1 MEISGYVKPFRI
13 LGSIPRLAT
22 MIKKLSKILLI
33 SLIFIGGIKISLGA
47 VLITTYPTSQDTT
60 EDWTT
65 ADIGNTNTGLGQ
77 QFQATG
83 STIDGIKVQLKKFGS
98 PTGNL
103 KMFLYSCGTLAEEGS
118 YCAYNGTT
126 EKQPKTLIGTS
137 TTILDSSTI
146 ATSYTDY
153 TFDFNDIATVSGQ
166 IYLWVLRPE
175 NASNHTGANHIKSIA
190 FATNSP
196 SVYFDDNCSDA
207 ITTGEFECTFHNFST
222 ADLNDDGSLGST
234 PNTSSIGPGKDRVF
248 EITGA
253 PAEGVFS
260 IIITEPT
267 DAQTYTTTFI
277 QENGLVVQG
286 ECYTVSTVTVD
297 MYSISKGWLIDK
309 KSTTCTDN
317 AFLVLLDVA
326 EVWNDDY
333 QINAYNFIGPG
344 STNDQ
349 IEITVNI
356 TSNPRV
362 IPESALPD
370 IEDTGSSFF
379 VDCSSYDSD
388 NFFTAITGGGFFCY
402 LKKTLFA
409 FGAFLLEPAE
419 SVTNQFEGSINDI
432 KNDFPFSVFF
442 DITTILE
449 NEIETAPTGAT
460 LSITFPEPLNHTFN
474 ILTPT
479 LMEDVVGEDLKN
491 DVFNAV
497 EILTWSLV
505 GFAIL
510 ATVF

>member
-1 MEISGYVKPFRI
+1 
-13 LGSIPRLAT
+13 
-22 MIKKLSKILLI
+22 MIKKLSQIFLI
-33 SLIFIGGIKISLGA
+33 SLILVGGIKISLGA
-47 VLITTYPTSQDTT
+47 ELSQTINSSTQSLENLGNKVQGLGTNITAISELGSITVNALSTGNNDLSVDFIQTTTSTGGTQVDFIPYTDSACTTIETYALTSTATFPVYNYFYYKEGGVCKDKSIDPITIDTSKYYHLFFT
-60 EDWTT
+60 RRGGANGIKINGSSSNVYANGACGDDLSYSTT
-65 ADIGNTNTGLGQ
+65 ARCTPVVDAYFVVSDESFAGE
-77 QFQATG
+77 
-83 STIDGIKVQLKKFGS
+83 
-98 PTGNL
+98 PT
-103 KMFLYSCGTLAEEGS
+103 
-118 YCAYNGTT
+118 
-126 EKQPKTLIGTS
+126 
-137 TTILDSSTI
+137 
-146 ATSYTDY
+146 
-153 TFDFNDIATVSGQ
+153 
-166 IYLWVLRPE
+166 
-175 NASNHTGANHIKSIA
+175 
-190 FATNSP
+190 
-196 SVYFDDNCSDA
+196 
-207 ITTGEFECTFHNFST
+207 
-222 ADLNDDGSLGST
+222 
-234 PNTSSIGPGKDRVF
+234 
-248 EITGA
+248 
-253 PAEGVFS
+253 

-267 DAQTYTTTFI
+267 DSQTYTTTFI
-277 QENGLVVQG
+277 QENGLTVQG
-286 ECYTVSTVTVD
+286 TCGNVSTVTVD
-297 MYSISKGWLIDK
+297 MYSVSKGWLIDK

-370 IEDTGSSFF
+370 IEDTGSSFY

-409 FGAFLLEPAE
+409 FGAFLLEPAD
-419 SVTNQFEGSINDI
+419 SVTVQFEGSIQNI

-460 LSITFPEPLNHTFN
+460 LSITFPEPLDHTFN